1 MNTREFEILN
11 KAKNEGYVINQKSV
25 LVRKGRIRWDYFP
38 QMKHNYEDV
47 DLKPLFNTIKEN
59 YDDSQLLYQA
69 VSLNDEK
76 SDWLSESDL
85 IDYLEKRFD
94 EYTQDGR
101 DE

>member
-47 DLKPLFNTIKEN
+47 DLKPLFNTVKEN
-59 YDDSQLLYQA
+59 YDETQTVYQA
-69 VSLNDEK
+69 VDLAENVSE
-76 SDWLSESDL
+76 WLKEEDL
-85 IDYLEKRFD
+85 VSYLEKRFD
-94 EYTQDGR
+94 ESTQDK
-101 DE
+101 

>member
-25 LVRKGRIRWDYFP
+25 LVRKGHIRWDYFP

-47 DLKPLFNTIKEN
+47 DLKPLFNIVKEN

-69 VSLNDEK
+69 VSLNNEK
-76 SDWLSESDL
+76 SDWLKEEDL
-85 IDYLEKRFD
+85 ISYLEKRFN
-94 EYTQDGR
+94 EYAQDK
-101 DE
+101 

>member
-25 LVRKGRIRWDYFP
+25 LIRKGRIRWDYFP

-47 DLKPLFNTIKEN
+47 DLKPLFNTVKEN

-69 VSLNDEK
+69 VDLNDEK

-94 EYTQDGR
+94 ECAQDGQ
-101 DE
+101 DK